1 MYVIL
6 VKNCFNLLFLFVLF
20 LRWSFLPV
28 SDCLFLHF
36 FLFPLTVV
44 ILQILNRCSRSLFRG
59 TETGSKVNDDIII
72 IKEPKFSKKTSTF
85 LQFRFLLLSVCFFVF
100 LSSLLVK
107 TFRRFH
113 SNKQARTCLVF
124 LCLFQ
129 NFNPCTW
136 SLLRIVLISCS
147 CFLFIFK
154 IIFSCCFRLLVLAF
168 FLFPLG
174 EVIF

>member
-1 MYVIL
+1 MFLRNLQQCKESTEEQNAAPCWELAIFTAVTAL
-6 VKNCFNLLFLFVLF
+6 SAKRRRLNSKNLKIIFSSCFRLFVL
-20 LRWSFLPV
+20 V
-28 SDCLFLHF
+28 F

-113 SNKQARTCLVF
+113 SNKEAQTCLYF
-124 LCLFQ
+124 LCLF
-129 NFNPCTW
+129 
-136 SLLRIVLISCS
+136 
-147 CFLFIFK
+147 
-154 IIFSCCFRLLVLAF
+154 
-168 FLFPLG
+168 
-174 EVIF
+174 